1 MATRI
6 NQAREKHQSTTDP
19 LLITAEGNTST
30 KNGIPTRIHDPKTET
45 SPTTTRE
52 NIKRKLADLTQS
64 HTMIGIVARKGTV
77 TGVGQPTENRRS
89 LRSIDVIPVA
99 GHAQLIENTRG
110 PDGTD

>member
-19 LLITAEGNTST
+19 LPITAERNTST
-30 KNGIPTRIHDPKTET
+30 KNGITTRIHDPKTET

-64 HTMIGIVARKGTV
+64 HTMIGIIARKGTV
-77 TGVGQPTENRRS
+77 TGLPTENRRS

-99 GHAQLIENTRG
+99 GLAQLIENTRG